1 MSEELNNLTRPT
13 KQNVTVLWSN
23 RPQGTYCTDNHV
35 LLDALAMVCEKSGAY
50 YNVILFLRS
59 PAKTMKEHEYAMG
72 LILAHERA
80 HVFGMSDAYID
91 ANHER
96 DGWVCVM
103 EAYDGSS
110 LDELRQFYF
119 DVIWGEKDAF
129 CDDCEEMLSYIR
141 ND

>member
-23 RPQGTYCTDNHV
+23 RLQGTYCTDNHV
-35 LLDALAMVCEKSGAY
+35 LLDALAIVCQKSGAY

-80 HVFGMSDAYID
+80 HVFGLSDQYIEEEHD
-91 ANHER
+91 Q
-96 DGWVCVM
+96 DGWACVM

-110 LDELRQFYF
+110 LTELRKFYL
-119 DVIWGEKDAF
+119 DVIWEDTDAF
-129 CDDCEEMLSYIR
+129 CDDCEKMLSYIR